1 MEAIRTF
8 KQNGY
13 VLETFYDDLPFNPR
27 NETEGTKFILFH
39 KRYNIGDSH
48 GYNQLDYNSWTELQK
63 DIVAREKPGFILPV
77 YMYEHSGIAL
87 SISSFNDRW
96 DSGQV
101 GFAVISWK
109 EYEQYHNERTAKD
122 LIERELKYY
131 SAYLN
136 GECYGYRI
144 SEEQVCNLG
153 CAHLIELDSAYGYYC
168 EDDCFE
174 DGVVNMN
181 SYIDAKQPVWRRY
194 ILS

>member
-1 MEAIRTF
+1 MEAIRTL
-8 KQNGY
+8 KQSGY
-13 VLETFYDDLPFNPR
+13 VLQTFYDDLPLNPR
-27 NETEGTKFILFH
+27 NETEGTRFILFH

-48 GYNQLDYNSWTELQK
+48 GYNQLDYDSWTALQK
-63 DIVAREKPGFILPV
+63 DIICRESVGFILPV
-77 YMYEHSGIAL
+77 YMYEHSGIVL
-87 SISSFNDRW
+87 STNSFNDRW

-109 EYEQYHNERTAKD
+109 EYERYHNERTAKD

-136 GECYGYRI
+136 GESYGYRI

-153 CAHLIELDSAYGYYC
+153 CAHLIELASVYGYGC

-174 DGVVNMN
+174 EGVSHLN
-181 SYIDAKQPVWRRY
+181 SYTDAKQPV
-194 ILS
+194 